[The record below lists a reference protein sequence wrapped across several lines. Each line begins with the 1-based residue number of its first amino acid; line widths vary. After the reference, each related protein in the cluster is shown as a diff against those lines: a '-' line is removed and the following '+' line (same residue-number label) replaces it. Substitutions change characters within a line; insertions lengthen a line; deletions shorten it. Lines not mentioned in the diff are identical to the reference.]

1 VHLRLIFTG
10 GGMSG
15 GDLFSALQD
24 DLVQHVLSFL
34 PSRDAVKSAT
44 LSRRWRHLWRSTP
57 AVRVR
62 GDGEAFRLFVNTL
75 LIHRDGAS
83 PLRLFEIDA
92 AGLLIRPSTLTR
104 QGYDSDEDGDY
115 DYYNE
120 ERKVVDPYI
129 DMWIRHAVSTCRA
142 RSLTACFKG
151 VDTMWS
157 PPQPP
162 PFASSPHL
170 TTMHLQGVKLAHGL
184 LLDFSCCPALLHLT
198 LRACR
203 LHGEAF
209 VAPSLERLSII
220 DSDIQDGCGE
230 EDSTT
235 PTRIC
240 APSLRYLQ
248 LSDEKSDW
256 DPSPTAPSL
265 ESLPLLTSASI
276 QLSGDTQ
283 ICYEDD
289 DDSATTRSL
298 LLHGLSETTS
308 LELIASTTQGRVCT
322 QMPNLK
328 LFSSPLIS

>member
-1 VHLRLIFTG
+1 MSRGDRLG
-10 GGMSG
+10 
-15 GDLFSALQD
+15 ALQD
-24 DLVQHVLSFL
+24 DLVLHVLSFL
-34 PSRDAVKSAT
+34 PSREVVRSAVI
-44 LSRRWRHLWRSTP
+44 SRRWRHLWRSTP
-57 AVRVR
+57 VVRVAGSDDR
-62 GDGEAFRLFVNTL
+62 FRLFVNSL
-75 LIHRDGAS
+75 LLHRDTTL
-83 PLRLFEIDA
+83 PLRSFEIDA
-92 AGLLIRPSTLTR
+92 DLTTPR
-104 QGYDSDEDGDY
+104 G
-115 DYYNE
+115 N
-120 ERKVVDPYI
+120 VVDPHVEQ
-129 DMWIRHAVSTCRA
+129 WITHAVSSCRA
-142 RSLTACFKG
+142 RSLTARFLDE
-151 VDTMWS
+151 DTMWS
-157 PPQPP
+157 PRHRR
-162 PFASSPHL
+162 PFASPHL
-170 TTMHLQGVKLAHGL
+170 TTMHLHCVKLAEG

-230 EDSTT
+230 EVSMT

-298 LLHGLSETTS
+298 LLHGLSEATS